1 MGWKVWV
8 FPKNKGQ
15 KKTTSAPP
23 LYLVQLA
30 VKYPNCASQHPRSAR

>member
-15 KKTTSAPP
+15 KKTTSAPQ
-23 LYLVQLA
+23 LYFVQLA
-30 VKYPNCASQHPRSAR
+30 VKYPNYASQRPHPAR